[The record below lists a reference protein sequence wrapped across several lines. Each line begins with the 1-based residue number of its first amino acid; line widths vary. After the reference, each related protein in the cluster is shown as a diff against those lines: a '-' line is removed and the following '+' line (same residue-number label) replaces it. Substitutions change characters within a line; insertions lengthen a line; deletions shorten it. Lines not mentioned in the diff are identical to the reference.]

1 MSVSSKTATESSSV
15 WSSQTIFI
23 MAAVGS
29 AVGLGNLWKFPYI
42 TGENGGGAF
51 VLVYLGCVLLVG
63 LPVLMAEI
71 GLGRRGA
78 ASPPEA
84 MRKLA
89 TENGASKIWWLLGFN
104 GILAGVLILSF
115 YTVIAGWAGAY
126 FIDSLKGTFNNI
138 NAEQAGLHFDEL
150 ISSPLTLLFW
160 HTVIM
165 LTTIVVV
172 AKGLK
177 NGIEKAIIYMM
188 PVLLILLLILLGYAM
203 TLSEFGQSLTFLFE
217 PDFSKLTWNAVLIA
231 MGHAFFTLSI
241 GLGTMMVYGSYLS
254 RKNSIVKASIWI
266 SFADTAVALIAGM
279 IIFSIVF
286 SNGLEAGSGPGLLF
300 QTLPVAFGQMMGG
313 WFFGTLFFGLVVI
326 AAFSSAI
333 SLIEPAISWLID
345 RWNMTRIKAT
355 WLLGGLTWLVGV
367 GSVLSFNDWSE
378 VHLLEGKTI
387 FDTIDFITT
396 NIMLPL
402 GGLFMAIFFGWLLTK
417 KQVQDELNLKEIKL
431 VIFLNVLKYI
441 TPIAVSIVF
450 VSNLL

>member
-1 MSVSSKTATESSSV
+1 MSTKQHSPTI
-15 WSSQTIFI
+15 WSSQTAFI
-23 MAAVGS
+23 LAAVGS

-51 VLVYLGCVLLVG
+51 VLVYLACVLLIG

-89 TENGASKIWWLLGFN
+89 KDNGASKLWWLLGLN

-126 FIDSLKGTFNNI
+126 FYDSFIGELNNI
-138 NAEQAGLHFDEL
+138 NAKQAGEHFDAL
-150 ISSPLTLLFW
+150 IANPMHLLFW
-160 HTVIM
+160 HTILMVATI
-165 LTTIVVV
+165 IVVS
-172 AKGLK
+172 KGLK
-177 NGIEKAIIYMM
+177 SGIEKAITYMM
-188 PVLLILLLILLGYAM
+188 PALLVLLLILLGYAM
-203 TLSEFGQSLTFLFE
+203 TTSGFGQSVSFLFN
-217 PDFSKLTWNAVLIA
+217 PDFSKLTWNSVLIA

-254 RKNSIVKASIWI
+254 KKHSIVKASIWI
-266 SFADTAVALIAGM
+266 AFADTLVALIAGM
-279 IIFSIVF
+279 VIFSIVF

-300 QTLPVAFGQMMGG
+300 QTLPVAFGQMTGG

-333 SLIEPAISWLID
+333 SLIEPAISWVID
-345 RWNMTRIKAT
+345 RWKMTRTGAS
-355 WLLGGLTWLVGV
+355 WLVGFLTWLVGV
-367 GSVLSFNDWSE
+367 GTVLSFSDWSE
-378 VHLLEGKTI
+378 VYFLTDKNF
-387 FDTIDFITT
+387 FDTLDYITT

-402 GGLFMAIFFGWLLTK
+402 GGLFIAVFFGWILTK
-417 KQVQDELNLKEIKL
+417 EQIKNELNLQASSL
-431 VIFLNVLKYI
+431 GLFLNTLKYI

-450 VSNLL
+450 VSNLI

>member
-1 MSVSSKTATESSSV
+1 MSTKQHSPTI
-15 WSSQTIFI
+15 WSSQTAFI
-23 MAAVGS
+23 LAAVGS

-51 VLVYLGCVLLVG
+51 VLVYLACVLLIG

-89 TENGASKIWWLLGFN
+89 KDNGASKLWWLLGLN

-126 FIDSLKGTFNNI
+126 FYDSFIGELNNI
-138 NAEQAGLHFDEL
+138 NAKQAGEHFDAL
-150 ISSPLTLLFW
+150 IANPMHLLFW
-160 HTVIM
+160 HTILMVATI
-165 LTTIVVV
+165 IVVS
-172 AKGLK
+172 KGLK
-177 NGIEKAIIYMM
+177 SGIEKAITYMM
-188 PVLLILLLILLGYAM
+188 PVLLVLLLILLGYAM
-203 TLSEFGQSLTFLFE
+203 TTSGFGQSVSFLFN
-217 PDFSKLTWNAVLIA
+217 PDFSKLTWNSVLIA

-254 RKNSIVKASIWI
+254 KKHSIVKASIWI
-266 SFADTAVALIAGM
+266 AFADTLVALIAGM
-279 IIFSIVF
+279 VIFSIVF

-300 QTLPVAFGQMMGG
+300 QTLPVAFGQMTGG

-333 SLIEPAISWLID
+333 SLIEPAISWVID
-345 RWNMTRIKAT
+345 RWKMTRTGAS
-355 WLLGGLTWLVGV
+355 WLVGFLTWLVGV
-367 GSVLSFNDWSE
+367 GTVLSFSDWSE
-378 VHLLEGKTI
+378 VYFLTDKNF
-387 FDTIDFITT
+387 FDTLDYITT

-402 GGLFMAIFFGWLLTK
+402 GGLFIAVFFGWILTK
-417 KQVQDELNLKEIKL
+417 EQIKNELNLQASSL
-431 VIFLNVLKYI
+431 GLFLNTLKYI

-450 VSNLL
+450 VSNLI

>member
-1 MSVSSKTATESSSV
+1 MSTKQHSPTI
-15 WSSQTIFI
+15 WSSQTAFI
-23 MAAVGS
+23 LAAVGS

-51 VLVYLGCVLLVG
+51 VLVYLACVLLIG

-89 TENGASKIWWLLGFN
+89 KDNGASKLWWLLGLN

-126 FIDSLKGTFNNI
+126 FYDSFIGELNNI
-138 NAEQAGLHFDEL
+138 NAKQAGEHFDAL
-150 ISSPLTLLFW
+150 IANPMHLLFW
-160 HTVIM
+160 HTILMVATI
-165 LTTIVVV
+165 IVVS
-172 AKGLK
+172 KGLK
-177 NGIEKAIIYMM
+177 SGIEKAITYMM
-188 PVLLILLLILLGYAM
+188 PVLLVLLLILLGYAM
-203 TLSEFGQSLTFLFE
+203 TTSGFGQSVSFLFN
-217 PDFSKLTWNAVLIA
+217 PDFSKLTWNSVLIA

-254 RKNSIVKASIWI
+254 KKHSIVKASIWI
-266 SFADTAVALIAGM
+266 AFADTLVALIAGM
-279 IIFSIVF
+279 VIFSIVF

-300 QTLPVAFGQMMGG
+300 QTLPVAFGQMTGG

-333 SLIEPAISWLID
+333 SLIEPAISWVID
-345 RWNMTRIKAT
+345 RWKMTRTGAS
-355 WLLGGLTWLVGV
+355 WLVGFLTWLVGV
-367 GSVLSFNDWSE
+367 GTVLSFSDWSE
-378 VHLLEGKTI
+378 VYFLTDKNF
-387 FDTIDFITT
+387 FDTLDYITT

-402 GGLFMAIFFGWLLTK
+402 GGLFIAVFFGWILTK
-417 KQVQDELNLKEIKL
+417 EQIKNELNLQASSL
-431 VIFLNVLKYI
+431 ALFLNTLKYI

-450 VSNLL
+450 VSNLI

>member
-1 MSVSSKTATESSSV
+1 MSTKQHSPTI
-15 WSSQTIFI
+15 WSSQTAFI
-23 MAAVGS
+23 LAAVGS

-51 VLVYLGCVLLVG
+51 VLVYLACVLLIG

-89 TENGASKIWWLLGFN
+89 KDNGASKLWWLLGLN

-126 FIDSLKGTFNNI
+126 FYDSFIGELNNI
-138 NAEQAGLHFDEL
+138 NAKQAGEHFDAL
-150 ISSPLTLLFW
+150 IANPMHLLFW
-160 HTVIM
+160 HTILMVATI
-165 LTTIVVV
+165 IVVS
-172 AKGLK
+172 KGLK
-177 NGIEKAIIYMM
+177 SGIEKAITYMM
-188 PVLLILLLILLGYAM
+188 PALLVLLLILLGYAM
-203 TLSEFGQSLTFLFE
+203 TTSGFGQSVSFLFN
-217 PDFSKLTWNAVLIA
+217 PAFSKLTWNSVLIA

-254 RKNSIVKASIWI
+254 KKHSIVKASIWI
-266 SFADTAVALIAGM
+266 AFADTLVALIAGM
-279 IIFSIVF
+279 VIFSIVF

-300 QTLPVAFGQMMGG
+300 QTLPVAFGQMTGG

-333 SLIEPAISWLID
+333 SLIEPAISWVIE
-345 RWNMTRIKAT
+345 RWKMTRTGAS
-355 WLLGGLTWLVGV
+355 WLVGFLTWLVGV
-367 GSVLSFNDWSE
+367 GTVLSFSDWSE
-378 VHLLEGKTI
+378 VYFLTDKNF
-387 FDTIDFITT
+387 FDTLDYITT

-402 GGLFMAIFFGWLLTK
+402 GGLFIAVFFGWILTK
-417 KQVQDELNLKEIKL
+417 EQIKNELNLQASSL
-431 VIFLNVLKYI
+431 GLFLNTLKYI

-450 VSNLL
+450 VSNLI

>member
-1 MSVSSKTATESSSV
+1 
-15 WSSQTIFI
+15 

-42 TGENGGGAF
+42 AGENGGGAF
-51 VLVYLGCVLLVG
+51 VLVYLACVLLVG

-71 GLGRRGA
+71 SLGRRGA

-138 NAEQAGLHFDEL
+138 NAEQAGLHFDGL

-165 LTTIVVV
+165 LATIVVV

-203 TLSEFGQSLTFLFE
+203 TLSGFGQSVSFLFE
-217 PDFSKLTWNAVLIA
+217 PNFSKLTWNAVLIA

-254 RKNSIVKASIWI
+254 KKHSIVKASIWI
-266 SFADTAVALIAGM
+266 SFADTLVALIAGM

-417 KQVQDELNLKEIKL
+417 KQVQDELNLKKIKL

>member
-42 TGENGGGAF
+42 AGENGGGAF
-51 VLVYLGCVLLVG
+51 VLVYLACVLLVG

-71 GLGRRGA
+71 SLGRRGA

-138 NAEQAGLHFDEL
+138 NAEQAGLHFDGL

-165 LTTIVVV
+165 LATIVVV

-203 TLSEFGQSLTFLFE
+203 TLSGFGQSVSFLFE
-217 PDFSKLTWNAVLIA
+217 PNFSKLTWNAVLIA

-254 RKNSIVKASIWI
+254 KKHSIVKASIWI
-266 SFADTAVALIAGM
+266 SFADTLVALIAGM

-417 KQVQDELNLKEIKL
+417 KQVQDELNLKKVKL

>member
-1 MSVSSKTATESSSV
+1 MSTKQHSPTI
-15 WSSQTIFI
+15 WSSQTAFI
-23 MAAVGS
+23 LAAVGS

-51 VLVYLGCVLLVG
+51 VLVYLACVLLIG

-89 TENGASKIWWLLGFN
+89 KDNGASKLWWLLGLN

-126 FIDSLKGTFNNI
+126 FYDSFIGELNNI
-138 NAEQAGLHFDEL
+138 NAKQAGEHFDAL
-150 ISSPLTLLFW
+150 IANPMHLLFW
-160 HTVIM
+160 HTILMVATI
-165 LTTIVVV
+165 IVVS
-172 AKGLK
+172 KGLK
-177 NGIEKAIIYMM
+177 SGIEKAITYMM
-188 PVLLILLLILLGYAM
+188 PALLVLLLILLGYAM
-203 TLSEFGQSLTFLFE
+203 TTSGFGQSVSFLFN
-217 PDFSKLTWNAVLIA
+217 PDFSKLTWNSVLIA

-254 RKNSIVKASIWI
+254 KKHSIVKASIWI
-266 SFADTAVALIAGM
+266 SFADTLVALIAGM
-279 IIFSIVF
+279 VIFSIVF
-286 SNGLEAGSGPGLLF
+286 SNGMEAGSGPGLLF
-300 QTLPVAFGQMMGG
+300 QTLPVAFGQMTGG

-333 SLIEPAISWLID
+333 SLIEPAISWVIG
-345 RWNMTRIKAT
+345 RWKMTRTGAS
-355 WLLGGLTWLVGV
+355 WLVGFLTWLVGV
-367 GSVLSFNDWSE
+367 GTVLSFSDWSE
-378 VHLLEGKTI
+378 VYFLTDKNF
-387 FDTIDFITT
+387 FDTLDYITT

-402 GGLFMAIFFGWLLTK
+402 GGLFIAVFFGWILTK
-417 KQVQDELNLKEIKL
+417 EQIKNELNLQASSL
-431 VIFLNVLKYI
+431 GLFLNTLKYI

-450 VSNLL
+450 VSNLI

>member
-1 MSVSSKTATESSSV
+1 MSTKQHSPTI
-15 WSSQTIFI
+15 WSSQTAFI
-23 MAAVGS
+23 LAAVGS

-51 VLVYLGCVLLVG
+51 VLVYLACVLLIG

-89 TENGASKIWWLLGFN
+89 KDNGASKLWWLLGLN

-126 FIDSLKGTFNNI
+126 FYDSFIGELNNI
-138 NAEQAGLHFDEL
+138 NAKQAGEHFDAL
-150 ISSPLTLLFW
+150 IANPMHLLFW
-160 HTVIM
+160 HTILMVATI
-165 LTTIVVV
+165 IVVS
-172 AKGLK
+172 KGLK
-177 NGIEKAIIYMM
+177 SGIEKAITYMM
-188 PVLLILLLILLGYAM
+188 PALLVLLLILLGYAM
-203 TLSEFGQSLTFLFE
+203 TTSGFGQSVSFLFN
-217 PDFSKLTWNAVLIA
+217 PDFSKLTWNSVLIA

-254 RKNSIVKASIWI
+254 KKHSIVKASIWI
-266 SFADTAVALIAGM
+266 AFADTLVALIAGM
-279 IIFSIVF
+279 VIFSIVF

-300 QTLPVAFGQMMGG
+300 QTLPVAFGQMTGG

-333 SLIEPAISWLID
+333 SLIEPAISWVID
-345 RWNMTRIKAT
+345 RWKMTRTGAS
-355 WLLGGLTWLVGV
+355 WLVGFLTWLVGV
-367 GSVLSFNDWSE
+367 GTVLSFSDWSE
-378 VHLLEGKTI
+378 VYFLTDKNF
-387 FDTIDFITT
+387 FDTLDYITT

-402 GGLFMAIFFGWLLTK
+402 GGLFIAVFFGWILTK
-417 KQVQDELNLKEIKL
+417 EQIKNELNLQASSL
-431 VIFLNVLKYI
+431 ALFLNTLKYI

-450 VSNLL
+450 VSNLI

>member
-203 TLSEFGQSLTFLFE
+203 TLSGFGQSLTFLFE

-254 RKNSIVKASIWI
+254 KKHSIVKASIWI

>member
-1 MSVSSKTATESSSV
+1 MSTKQHSPTI
-15 WSSQTIFI
+15 WSSQTAFI
-23 MAAVGS
+23 LAAVGS

-51 VLVYLGCVLLVG
+51 VLVYLACVLLIG

-89 TENGASKIWWLLGFN
+89 KDNGASKLWWLLGLN

-126 FIDSLKGTFNNI
+126 FYDSFIGELNNI
-138 NAEQAGLHFDEL
+138 NAKQAGEHFDAL
-150 ISSPLTLLFW
+150 IANPMHLLFW
-160 HTVIM
+160 HTILMVATI
-165 LTTIVVV
+165 IVVS
-172 AKGLK
+172 KGLK
-177 NGIEKAIIYMM
+177 SGIEKAITYMM
-188 PVLLILLLILLGYAM
+188 PALLVLLLILLGYAM
-203 TLSEFGQSLTFLFE
+203 TTSGFGQSVSFLFN
-217 PDFSKLTWNAVLIA
+217 PDFSKLTWNSVLIA

-254 RKNSIVKASIWI
+254 KKHSIVKASIWI
-266 SFADTAVALIAGM
+266 AFADTLVALIAGM
-279 IIFSIVF
+279 VIFSIVF

-300 QTLPVAFGQMMGG
+300 QTLPVAFGQMTGG

-333 SLIEPAISWLID
+333 SLIEPAISWVID
-345 RWNMTRIKAT
+345 RWKMTRTGAS
-355 WLLGGLTWLVGV
+355 WLVGFLTWLVGV
-367 GSVLSFNDWSE
+367 GTVLSFSDWSE
-378 VHLLEGKTI
+378 VYFLTDKNF
-387 FDTIDFITT
+387 FDTLDYITT

-402 GGLFMAIFFGWLLTK
+402 GGLFIAVFFGWILTK
-417 KQVQDELNLKEIKL
+417 EQIKNELNLQASSL
-431 VIFLNVLKYI
+431 ALFLNILKYI

-450 VSNLL
+450 VSNLI

>member
-42 TGENGGGAF
+42 AGENGGGAF
-51 VLVYLGCVLLVG
+51 VLVYLACVLLVG

-71 GLGRRGA
+71 SLGRRGA

-138 NAEQAGLHFDEL
+138 NAEQAGLHFDGL

-165 LTTIVVV
+165 LATIVVV

-203 TLSEFGQSLTFLFE
+203 TLSGFGQSVSFLFE
-217 PDFSKLTWNAVLIA
+217 PNFSKLTWNAVLIA

-254 RKNSIVKASIWI
+254 KKHSIVKASIWI
-266 SFADTAVALIAGM
+266 SFADTLVALIAGM

-417 KQVQDELNLKEIKL
+417 KQVQDELNLKKIKL